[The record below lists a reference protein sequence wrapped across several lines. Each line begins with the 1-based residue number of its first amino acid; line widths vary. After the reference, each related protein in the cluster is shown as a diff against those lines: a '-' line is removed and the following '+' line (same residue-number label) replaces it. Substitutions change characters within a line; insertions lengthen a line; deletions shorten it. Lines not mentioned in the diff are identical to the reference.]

1 MATTHTEY
9 VIFLAFPRQQWL
21 RERPSTLCLP
31 VLLHVTVESLHNLYI
46 KCRFHL
52 YCILNILAGLRNATP
67 DGDHWMVEICW
78 GLITDLC
85 TSAVSILITV

>member
-1 MATTHTEY
+1 MATTHTDY

-46 KCRFHL
+46 
-52 YCILNILAGLRNATP
+52 
-67 DGDHWMVEICW
+67 
-78 GLITDLC
+78 
-85 TSAVSILITV
+85 VSISPVLHTQYFGWSEKGHS